1 MTKSRQ
7 ATNSKWLHTKHL
19 SRLAANLLGIPLMLS
34 HHWASAKIMDGFFAY
49 CTSNLDGT
57 GICVNEEDGR
67 EISCLIV
74 PGQIISCPTQLSRSV
89 ECVWI
94 SGITANQ
101 AQFWCNADAEAAMYG
116 NASNSNPTN
125 DLENKYPQT
134 LDDNELQDPAPGS
147 IFEKSF

>member
-1 MTKSRQ
+1 MTKAHQ
-7 ATNSKWLHTKHL
+7 ATSSKRLLTKRL
-19 SRLAANLLGIPLMLS
+19 PRLATNLLGIPLMLS

-57 GICVNEEDGR
+57 GACVNEEDGR

-74 PGQIISCPTQLSRSV
+74 PGQIISCPTRLSRSV

-116 NASNSNPTN
+116 STSNFSPTN
-125 DLENKYPQT
+125 DPKNKYPKT
-134 LDDNELQDPAPGS
+134 LDDGVLQDQTPGN

>member
-1 MTKSRQ
+1 MTKVHL
-7 ATNSKWLHTKHL
+7 ATNNKRLPTK
-19 SRLAANLLGIPLMLS
+19 RLPELVMSLFGIPLLLS

-49 CTSNLDGT
+49 CTSNHDGT
-57 GICVNEEDGR
+57 GVCVNEEDGR

-74 PGQIISCPTQLSRSV
+74 PGQIISCPTQSSRSV

-101 AQFWCNADAEAAMYG
+101 AQFWCNADAEAAMYA
-116 NASNSNPTN
+116 NASNSNLTN
-125 DLENKYPQT
+125 DLENKYPKT
-134 LDDNELQDPAPGS
+134 LDDNELQDPAPGN

>member
-1 MTKSRQ
+1 M
-7 ATNSKWLHTKHL
+7 
-19 SRLAANLLGIPLMLS
+19 
-34 HHWASAKIMDGFFAY
+34 ASAFFAGALIHSASTAGTLDGFFMY

-57 GICVNEEDGR
+57 GSCTNEEDNR
-67 EISCLIV
+67 PFSCLIV
-74 PGQIISCPTQLSRSV
+74 PGQIISCPSESTAAAV

-116 NASNSNPTN
+116 STSNFSPTN
-125 DLENKYPQT
+125 DPKNKYPKT
-134 LDDNELQDPAPGS
+134 LDDGVLQDQTPGN

>member
-1 MTKSRQ
+1 MTKAHQ
-7 ATNSKWLHTKHL
+7 ETNDKRLFTKRLSWL
-19 SRLAANLLGIPLMLS
+19 AINILGIPALLS

-49 CTSNLDGT
+49 CTSNHDGT
-57 GICVNEEDGR
+57 GVCVNEEDGM

-116 NASNSNPTN
+116 NASKSNLTN

-134 LDDNELQDPAPGS
+134 LDDNELQAPSPGNV
-147 IFEKSF
+147 FENSF